1 MIEKD
6 KLIEAVN
13 DLKIHRVTWR
23 NAICIAKESQHPDE
37 YTFWNTELEIFDRIF
52 KALLGEV

>member
-23 NAICIAKESQHPDE
+23 NAICIAKENQHPDE
-37 YTFWNTELEIFDRIF
+37 YAFWNTELKVFDRVF